1 MLPVSLTPPPMIN
14 TGAAVDAPLVLIA
27 ASPSDPRAAVL
38 GPRPTITDARH
49 ALMAQMVSPAIFNS
63 PVKRVVDEV
72 TIPWSEPQI
81 YDVEGDNDGEY
92 FVETSA
98 VVDLPVVNAELQGVE
113 TVEDLEERSRIQ
125 ETHRASVV
133 EKIGRLTNNYP
144 SSTSQEGIPR
154 GSFAIVGRA
163 PNRFQRT
170 LPNLETRI
178 RGLGNAAEVQRNF
191 SFSEIGLS
199 DLSAQRRLAKSSKSA
214 KTAVDPNECTFLGSC
229 QCLECR

>member
-1 MLPVSLTPPPMIN
+1 MIN

-38 GPRPTITDARH
+38 GPKPTFADTRH

-63 PVKRVVDEV
+63 PVKRVIDEV

-92 FVETSA
+92 LVPDLVETSA
-98 VVDLPVVNAELQGVE
+98 VVGLPVVNSESQGVR
-113 TVEDLEERSRIQ
+113 TVEDLVEQSRLQ
-125 ETHRASVV
+125 ETQRASVV
-133 EKIGRLTNNYP
+133 EKIGRLTNNYHLRTP
-144 SSTSQEGIPR
+144 QGGIPG
-154 GSFAIVGRA
+154 GSFAIVGHA
-163 PNRFQRT
+163 PNRFQRA

-178 RGLGNAAEVQRNF
+178 RGLGNAAELQRNF

-199 DLSAQRRLAKSSKSA
+199 DLSSRRRLAKSSKSA
-214 KTAVDPNECTFLGSC
+214 KAAVDPNECTFLGSC